1 MSQLHIRKIALVLGT
16 ALAGVPVVAGG
27 ALILVVLGAP
37 RTAAAA
43 TGDARVEKAA
53 LDSTIRLETSARF
66 AGSVVSLVFRGKQ
79 FVDAT
84 DHGRELQSASSFDG
98 FGECFNPTEAGSRE
112 DGKKPTSTSKVLGAN
127 SGPGWIATST
137 DMAFW
142 LPPAFDYGHQCGM
155 SPNTTH
161 AVNKTL
167 TGGHILD
174 KRIEIGDAGE
184 PNVIGDHVTY
194 TVPEAHGSGTF
205 EAATLYTPVDF
216 AKRYVLNFSTGEIEP
231 TALIGE
237 QEYPTILA
245 TSDGRYAVGVFSPS
259 LPQKP
264 GKGYGTFNFPDT
276 NKINCVYREAPI
288 AAGQKFSYLCDFV
301 VGTLDEVK
309 RTIVTLHSRAQH

>member
-1 MSQLHIRKIALVLGT
+1 M
-16 ALAGVPVVAGG
+16 
-27 ALILVVLGAP
+27 LVVLTAP
-37 RTAAAA
+37 LSACAA
-43 TGDARVEKAA
+43 TGDVRVEKAA

-112 DGKKPTSTSKVLGAN
+112 DGKKMTSTSKLLAEN
-127 SGPGWIATST
+127 SGPNWIATST

-205 EAATLYTPVDF
+205 EAATLYTPADF
-216 AKRYVLNFSTGEIEP
+216 SKRYILNFSTGEVEP

-245 TSDGRYAVGVFSPS
+245 TADGRYAVGVFSPG

-301 VGTLDEVK
+301 VGNLEEVK
-309 RTIVTLHSRAQH
+309 KTMIKLHSRAQH